1 MRVTL
6 VRHFPLLVEPGVCY
20 GLETPMHPD
29 READADR
36 LAADPV
42 FAGIAHV
49 WSSPAARC
57 MTLAERIRRTA
68 SVPLTIDA
76 RLRELD
82 FGAWTGM
89 RWDDIERSEF
99 DRWAAAPLTF
109 SPPGGE
115 SGAALL
121 ARVEDFR
128 DALRRDGR
136 DCVVVSHGGPLKILA
151 AMIAGTP
158 VDLLTPAPP
167 MGSVAALTLA

>member
-6 VRHFPLLVEPGVCY
+6 VRHLSLLVEPGVCY
-20 GLETPMHPD
+20 GLDTPMHPD
-29 READADR
+29 REPDADR
-36 LAADPV
+36 LAAHPV
-42 FAGIAHV
+42 FTGLGHI

-57 MTLAERIRRTA
+57 LTLAERIQRNLG
-68 SVPLTIDA
+68 VPLTIDP

-89 RWDDIERSEF
+89 RWDDIERSEI

-115 SGAALL
+115 TGAALRD
-121 ARVEDFR
+121 RVEDFR
-128 DALRRDGR
+128 NALRHDGR

-158 VDLLTPAPP
+158 VEMLSPAPP
-167 MGSVAALTLA
+167 MGSVTTLTLS